1 MNLTQKLINN
11 TKIMDR
17 QKLIHQLFIG
27 KVADVLGMEKT
38 TELLKEAKEAFAIPN
53 VVQQSKQFKCD
64 NGCDWYSVG
73 HQLNGHQQCRTCG
86 KQKAF

>member
-1 MNLTQKLINN
+1 
-11 TKIMDR
+11 MDI

-38 TELLKEAKEAFAIPN
+38 TELLREAKEAFAIPS
-53 VVQQSKQFKCD
+53 VVQQSEQFKCD

-73 HQLNGHQQCRTCG
+73 HQLNGHQQCRKCG